1 MHSTGT
7 LGNSRT
13 RHLLTLTMLFT
24 IAAFSIAPHHRTLQA
39 YLAAVEPGTYMH
51 CLYNGDELINST
63 TFPEM
68 EYPLGNPTG
77 PATEKVK
84 GSGKWAR
91 SFASGTSVVWD
102 DNTKKGS
109 VSWGHLQ

>member
-1 MHSTGT
+1 
-7 LGNSRT
+7 
-13 RHLLTLTMLFT
+13 MLFT

-84 GSGKWAR
+84 IPPAAR
-91 SFASGTSVVWD
+91 ILRSEHQCISCKISL
-102 DNTKKGS
+102 
-109 VSWGHLQ
+109 VSRCFPTI